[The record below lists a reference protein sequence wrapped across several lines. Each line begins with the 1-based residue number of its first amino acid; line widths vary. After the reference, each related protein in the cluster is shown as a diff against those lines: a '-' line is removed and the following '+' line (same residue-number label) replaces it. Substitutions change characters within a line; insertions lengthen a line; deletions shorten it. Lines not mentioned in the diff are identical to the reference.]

1 VDRQIAKLQIRI
13 DERHAM
19 LNPIERGGEVDRERH
34 RLAEA
39 LRVQQDGLQALRRRD
54 ATKRA
59 DHVGVGRMG
68 LSLPV
73 TGGLAAMLMH
83 CHRDRRQRHG
93 LIKGVRGGYSD
104 LAQKRTPSEGKVRA

>member
-1 VDRQIAKLQIRI
+1 
-13 DERHAM
+13 
-19 LNPIERGGEVDRERH
+19 
-34 RLAEA
+34 
-39 LRVQQDGLQALRRRD
+39 
-54 ATKRA
+54 
-59 DHVGVGRMG
+59 MG